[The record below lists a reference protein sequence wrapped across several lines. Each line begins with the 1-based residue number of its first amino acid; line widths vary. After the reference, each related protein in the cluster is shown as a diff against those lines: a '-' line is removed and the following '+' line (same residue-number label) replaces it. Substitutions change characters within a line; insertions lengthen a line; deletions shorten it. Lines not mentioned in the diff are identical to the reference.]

1 MIISIDFDGTIV
13 EDHYPDIGKLMPGA
27 KESVR
32 RLHENGNLI
41 IINTCRDGQLLLE
54 AINFLLEHDIPFD
67 RVNDNLPRNTRE
79 YGSNSRKVF
88 ADIYIDDRNL
98 GGFPGWKACMAVIEG
113 KGVVE
118 FLAYTGKL
126 NHPVTASVTVSDDG
140 NMIEVAH
147 NTYIDVADKKRGYF
161 YKTIKGFREFTASH
175 SRADLHRCIN
185 CHVEKVIPY
194 GINFCSECFDLSYAN
209 PGKKKPDDAPKCAKC
224 GGELSKTFFTIQ
236 RDGETGVNVC
246 RSCGKSGIDY
256 SLLQGTTHSEINTI
270 DDKINE
276 TTRCAK
282 CGVEINDSNR
292 APSRDNVTFTTTLCK
307 ACEEA
312 VSWHLP
318 FLRNEQDD
326 TCDECGNRL
335 TDPYYL
341 IHFHGAP
348 DLKVCPA
355 CAKAFRDAGNEYD
368 LVKNSM
374 IDLGDNIFVD
384 AANQKRGYFVKTNKG
399 FRRMSDHSANAVI
412 GTCYRCKEMR
422 LMPAGFNLCSE
433 CLDLRKLPIKTWVDN
448 ADEQPAE
455 KLKTLRSRPKS
466 N

>member
-79 YGSNSRKVF
+79 YESNSRKVF

-113 KGVVE
+113 KGVLE
-118 FLAYTGKL
+118 FLANTGKL
-126 NHPVTASVTVSDDG
+126 NHPVTASVAAS
-140 NMIEVAH
+140 
-147 NTYIDVADKKRGYF
+147 
-161 YKTIKGFREFTASH
+161 TA
-175 SRADLHRCIN
+175 APRCSN
-185 CHVEKVIPY
+185 
-194 GINFCSECFDLSYAN
+194 
-209 PGKKKPDDAPKCAKC
+209 
-224 GGELSKTFFTIQ
+224 
-236 RDGETGVNVC
+236 
-246 RSCGKSGIDY
+246 
-256 SLLQGTTHSEINTI
+256 
-270 DDKINE
+270 
-276 TTRCAK
+276 

>member
-209 PGKKKPDDAPKCAKC
+209 PGKKNQMTRQSARNAGENCRKP
-224 GGELSKTFFTIQ
+224 F
-236 RDGETGVNVC
+236 
-246 RSCGKSGIDY
+246 
-256 SLLQGTTHSEINTI
+256 
-270 DDKINE
+270 
-276 TTRCAK
+276 
-282 CGVEINDSNR
+282 
-292 APSRDNVTFTTTLCK
+292 SRYNVTARQGLMFAGL
-307 ACEEA
+307 A
-312 VSWHLP
+312 VKVALITHCCRVP
-318 FLRNEQDD
+318 
-326 TCDECGNRL
+326 L
-335 TDPYYL
+335 T
-341 IHFHGAP
+341 
-348 DLKVCPA
+348 
-355 CAKAFRDAGNEYD
+355 
-368 LVKNSM
+368 
-374 IDLGDNIFVD
+374 
-384 AANQKRGYFVKTNKG
+384 
-399 FRRMSDHSANAVI
+399 RRS
-412 GTCYRCKEMR
+412 TP
-422 LMPAGFNLCSE
+422 LT
-433 CLDLRKLPIKTWVDN
+433 IK
-448 ADEQPAE
+448 
-455 KLKTLRSRPKS
+455 
-466 N
+466 